1 MSNNNIKQN
10 DWVAINLL
18 NSDVTLDKLAA
29 EGINSLNTGIRTKE
43 EYLQSDKVKEFFK
56 DDSGNFNEALFDQF
70 YTKAL
75 QDYTQF
81 SELDSEKW
89 LKDTYEYD
97 AFDINREANSNVKKG
112 PTFEIKKVSNPFETT
127 SYFHE
132 GTEGPRAL
140 SIAELAQKNHYFD
153 TKSGTWSDKTPNDLG
168 ALGVLTSDTLVL
180 AQWDE
185 DGYHEDLDG
194 NRIKHSKGDYKLD
207 DNGRFYYETLNG
219 REYYGKQ
226 VLGVLDVLTTDGS
239 AWNKLDIFDTDDI
252 EVNPVKSV
260 ARTIAVIAPY
270 LIPGIGQYW
279 AGITASMYL
288 SESMPALIKTL
299 GGLLDSDY
307 RPSTSLNKFEGFM
320 QKFNSTPSEYNQSH
334 SFSFDNICQFAST
347 SAQQLFQQRWIANIP
362 KMLGMD
368 KRLEAGVSA
377 IQNSVLDKAVE
388 KGLITKADL
397 VITQD
402 ALKAGKIPAKVKT
415 IMESMPEYKAAYD
428 AYDKYQKVST
438 AIARAYLVTTAAA
451 QTYGDAIQNGFD
463 RQTASIISTAVYA
476 GFHTLFQFD
485 YFKHFLLTG
494 VDLNEERVAL
504 RELVYNY
511 LKDRGKTELAQAK
524 VKSGAVGQFNSFM
537 KTINELWTSVVY
549 GGKRNIGTSALSE
562 ATEEVMEELMT
573 DFSKGVLG
581 NGLNAIRKELGYE
594 TQGYFDYA
602 ASDPLQRYLVS
613 FVGGGI
619 GGGIFGIENWWRT
632 RGGNANWSSAMASRP
647 EMARAI
653 LQKVNAGQKDEIIK
667 IAQSF
672 KGKALGSNTLSYDD
686 IAEDGSYLPT
696 KDKSKTQNAYLIDSF
711 INHVNTLDSF
721 LEQEGIKYSKDD
733 LANVPIYRSLTALN
747 ISNQAGDNADLLD
760 IMSSDLTKLQLQL
773 NDISSELY
781 TLQKD
786 EKTDPKIITAAQAQF
801 DYYKDQIHKLVSG
814 GNEVYFGRL
823 IASYT
828 PSVFGLFYSPNVEHY
843 AKQVFGYD
851 YSKLNDTLKAY
862 VDEKYAKYVE
872 SKQPEIDSYNSYRIY
887 RKMSELIADD
897 LKARE
902 TEILDDKIANLAN
915 SLTLD
920 PTSGRLIYKDRGE
933 AFLSYNGLVGL
944 IHQIVGHSSLKDNLP
959 MIKSL
964 ANYIY
969 GVYNGSE
976 ILPESYNLFDVF
988 EFESE
993 VEEAYDLDA
1002 DGNPVYELDA
1012 EGNPTELK
1020 INSLLSEDP
1029 NEGATTKIVGL
1040 IETAVN
1046 MLSEEPEIK
1055 NDPRLIDDIA
1065 RWKEALQKAKDV
1077 YAIINETYRDI
1088 GNDNV
1093 ESLLKK
1099 LGLNSTKIVDEE
1111 LIKYNEGK
1119 QTYIIE
1125 APVKKQLDELEA
1137 QLAQLISLLNGATS
1151 TTRSVDNLTSVNE
1164 VINDFNKLHKSPVL
1178 ELPVISDRVR
1188 KVLANRISLIHTQIE
1203 GLKTI
1208 SDINVN
1214 NENIK
1219 EQKLSVSIKQDRL
1232 DTYKQLNDQSS
1243 AFTKVQLPELPTFET
1258 VNDISLDN
1266 LDADSIKD
1274 ADTKLEQALINNES
1288 TLINYYRS
1296 LSPEQKETFV
1306 AVLCDLFPEFSAE
1319 PAYLSLNK
1327 EQNIDEQHTMDAL
1340 NFWYLMS
1347 NLISDSSIFYKPY
1360 KEVIEEGLFEK
1371 APYYSQEFL
1380 VKQAIQ
1386 YLNGDKD
1393 EIKRII
1399 SVVQRKTD
1407 NPQSYSVLENVFRF
1421 CAGSGVGK
1429 SVAILPLIQLIQ
1441 NKITNAN
1448 YLFAAPTEANLNKLN
1463 ADKADKYTIANL
1475 FKLFEDE
1482 VKIIDKE
1489 ANEQINYTISDFKK
1503 YTTVEK
1509 SEVKFNSTNYGLSV
1523 SENLKSIL
1531 QNSFLTI
1538 IVDEGTYVSREQYL
1552 LLDELAKQLN
1562 FKIITTGDIL
1572 QSGYSNEKGIS
1583 DSFDRCLTFIGSSL
1597 YESKRVT
1604 TNIGKWNSTQLIK
1617 FPYNNKATTFELQY
1631 AENEGNVVGIKNNAG
1646 TLNQEMLNDF
1656 ANAHPESTI
1665 LLYDLKKN
1673 GLIAPKNVVLKTD
1686 IMSVQGQEFD
1696 YVLINGDLSFQ
1707 DGVLGIP
1714 SRKDVYTI
1722 LTRGK
1727 NATIIYGNLKN
1738 TKEATIANTKKEW
1751 NDVYSIGI
1759 NEASIKAYQDYRKES
1774 LTKITIP
1781 ESKVVN
1787 ETATSGD
1794 TTTSISEPEQIVE
1807 EIAPTKQLTIN
1818 EVPLIRSMLRV
1829 HTFYNRLG
1837 GSIDEE
1843 QVYHRGNSNEDIN
1856 IFLSEDA
1863 DIRSDAF
1870 KKAAI
1875 QLNAAKNNLYLK
1887 LAGEKVYNLSG
1898 IEDGGEFLIKVSIY
1912 DPELDNTWGKGN
1924 FDPQKDLSNAKVFRR
1939 LIYKKGDQEIT
1950 LAIFP
1955 NAETV
1960 QNGNNVSGNIK
1971 LLETIQKLDAKQDNP
1986 TYYRFD
1992 SNKLRFYTPD
2002 SPIFFDPLN
2011 AKFNNQRH
2019 WTQYQYNS
2027 GDTSYEYSFFEST
2040 KPVAVSDEWLKD
2052 KRGEFSI
2059 SELYTE
2065 IDNLYQTAS
2074 DIWDSHNSEDNPFK
2088 QRNGKVRKISH
2099 ITARTITIFAKLRL
2113 NYSNK
2118 PLSLDEAI
2126 NQYIADLKQTYNIL
2140 SELVRDMK
2148 ETSEWSPAIVEQFI
2162 RKARIR
2168 ISVQPIQLR
2177 YDYAPTNEWED
2188 KFKNDVRIIGTK
2200 ESHNNLHENIK
2211 AWVQNLIDLKIF
2223 GKEIPEWIDNIALT
2237 DLQDILNRV
2246 NLSNED
2252 NPENIFA
2259 GTDSVTE
2266 LRINQIWNIY
2276 KAIYSDL
2283 NDFKS
2288 LLKKS
2293 GIKSMYK
2300 LWPRI
2305 FANYHQD
2312 DFDKTYRAYNV
2323 PSNLNYTADNNY
2335 VYERG
2340 WSVMSYYDYKQGLD
2354 SIFSEI
2360 TENSESIAAE
2370 DIENTNTETVATT
2383 PVIQTEQITPE
2394 VSDTIQKQISDAVEP
2409 ETDLLTEEC
2418 MDLLEEYND
2427 YVHAFVHFVR
2437 QENNGIFVTRQN
2449 IDSGNPVTYKLQLGN
2464 QTKSF
2469 TFSSDVA
2476 AKLDAFM
2483 NNGKN
2488 VSIFEKMKNKYQLI
2502 SSVKELL
2509 DILTAGEE
2517 C

>member
-1 MSNNNIKQN
+1 MNNNIKQN

-18 NSDVTLDKLAA
+18 NSDVTIDKLAA

-56 DDSGNFNEALFDQF
+56 DDSGNFNEALFDKF

-81 SELDSEKW
+81 SALDSEKW

-97 AFDINREANSNVKKG
+97 AFDINREADSNVKKG
-112 PTFEIKKVSNPFETT
+112 PTFEIKKVANPFETT

-132 GTEGPRAL
+132 GIEGPRAL

-153 TKSGTWSDKTPNDLG
+153 SKSGTWSDKTPNDLG
-168 ALGVLTSDTLVL
+168 ALGVLTNDTLVL

-185 DGYHEDLDG
+185 DGYHEDIDG
-194 NRIKHSKGDYKLD
+194 NKIKHSKGDYKVD
-207 DNGRFYYETLNG
+207 DNGKFYYETLNG

-270 LIPGIGQYW
+270 LIPGIGEYW
-279 AGITASMYL
+279 AGTTAAMYL
-288 SESMPALIKTL
+288 SESMPALIKTFS
-299 GGLLDSDY
+299 GLLSKDY
-307 RPSTSLNKFEGFM
+307 RPSTALNKFEGFM
-320 QKFNSTPSEYNQSH
+320 QKFSTTPSEYNQSH

-388 KGLITKADL
+388 KGLLSRAEL
-397 VITQD
+397 AITQD
-402 ALKAGKIPAKVKT
+402 ALKSGKIPAKVKT

-428 AYDKYQKVST
+428 AYEKYQKVST

-463 RQTASIISTAVYA
+463 RQTASIISTAVYT
-476 GFHTLFQFD
+476 GFHTLFKFD

-494 VDLNEERVAL
+494 VDLNEEQVAL
-504 RELVYNY
+504 RQLVYNY

-524 VKSGAVGQFNSFM
+524 AKSGAIGQLNSFM

-613 FVGGGI
+613 FIGGGI
-619 GGGIFGIENWWRT
+619 GGGVFGLENWWRT
-632 RGGNANWSSAMASRP
+632 RGGNANWSAAMASRP

-653 LQKVNAGQKDEIIK
+653 LQKINSGQKDEIIK

-686 IAEDGSYLPT
+686 IAEDGSYLPA

-711 INHVNTLDSF
+711 INHINTLDSF

-781 TLQKD
+781 ALQKD
-786 EKTDPKIITAAQAQF
+786 EKTDPKIIAAAQAQF
-801 DYYKDQIHKLVSG
+801 NYYKDQIHKLVSG

-862 VDEKYAKYVE
+862 VDEKYAKYIE
-872 SKQPEIDSYNSYRIY
+872 SKQPEIDSYTSYKIY

-915 SLTLD
+915 SLELD

-933 AFLSYNGLVGL
+933 RFLSYNGLIGL
-944 IHQIVGHSSLKDNLP
+944 IQQIVGHSSLKDNLP

-969 GVYNGSE
+969 GVYNGTE
-976 ILPESYNLFDVF
+976 IIPENYNLFDVF

-993 VEEAYDLDA
+993 VDEAYDLDA
-1002 DGNPVYELDA
+1002 EGNPVYELDDD
-1012 EGNPTELK
+1012 GKPTDTK
-1020 INSLLSEDP
+1020 VNSLLPEDP
-1029 NEGATTKIVGL
+1029 NEGATAKIVGL
-1040 IETAVN
+1040 IETAIN
-1046 MLSEEPEIK
+1046 MLAEEPEIK
-1055 NDPRLIDDIA
+1055 NDPLLVNDVNK
-1065 RWKEALQKAKDV
+1065 WKEAIQRAKNV
-1077 YAIINETYRDI
+1077 YPVINETYRDI
-1088 GNDNV
+1088 GNDNI

-1119 QTYIIE
+1119 QTYILE
-1125 APVKKQLDELEA
+1125 APVKKQLDELET

-1151 TTRSVDNLTSVNE
+1151 TTRSVDNLTSINE
-1164 VINDFNKLHKSPVL
+1164 VINDFNKLHKNPVL

-1188 KVLANRISLIHTQIE
+1188 KVLANRISLVHSQIE

-1232 DTYKQLNDQSS
+1232 NTYKQLNDQSS
-1243 AFTKVQLPELPTFET
+1243 AFANVQLPELPTFEID
-1258 VNDISLDN
+1258 NDTSLDN

-1274 ADTKLEQALINNES
+1274 VDTKLEQALINNES
-1288 TLINYYRS
+1288 ALISYYHTLS
-1296 LSPEQKETFV
+1296 SDQKDSFISI
-1306 AVLCDLFPEFSAE
+1306 LCDLFPEFSAE

-1327 EQNIDEQHTMDAL
+1327 EQNTDEQHTMDAL

-1347 NLISDSSIFYKPY
+1347 NLISDPSVFYKPY

-1386 YLNGDKD
+1386 YLNGNKD

-1448 YLFAAPTEANLNKLN
+1448 YLFAAPTEANLDKLN
-1463 ADKADKYTIANL
+1463 ADKANKYTISNL

-1482 VKIIDKE
+1482 VKIIDRD

-1503 YTTVEK
+1503 YTTLEK
-1509 SEVKFNSTNYGLSV
+1509 SEVKFNSEKYGLSI
-1523 SENLKSIL
+1523 SDNLKNLL
-1531 QNSFLTI
+1531 QNNFLTI
-1538 IVDEGTYVSREQYL
+1538 IIDEGTYVSREQYL

-1617 FPYNNKATTFELQY
+1617 FPYNSNAATFELQY
-1631 AENEGNVVGIKNNAG
+1631 AEDENNIVGIKNNAG
-1646 TLNQEMLNDF
+1646 TLNQEMLNNF

-1686 IMSVQGQEFD
+1686 VMSVQGQEFD

-1738 TKEATIANTKKEW
+1738 TKEATIANTRKAW
-1751 NDVYSIGI
+1751 ADVYSIGI
-1759 NEASIKAYQDYRKES
+1759 NEASIKAYQDYRKDS
-1774 LTKITIP
+1774 LTKIKIP
-1781 ESKVVN
+1781 ETQNIEENTLTEV
-1787 ETATSGD
+1787 TP
-1794 TTTSISEPEQIVE
+1794 ISEPETITE
-1807 EIAPTKQLTIN
+1807 EIAPTPQLTVN
-1818 EVPLIRSMLRV
+1818 EVPLIRSILRV

-1837 GSIDEE
+1837 GTIDND
-1843 QVYHRGNSNEDIN
+1843 QIYHRGNNNEDIN
-1856 IFLSEDA
+1856 IFLSDDA
-1863 DIRSDAF
+1863 DIRSDSF
-1870 KKAAI
+1870 KKASI
-1875 QLNAAKNNLYLK
+1875 KLNAVKNNLYLK
-1887 LAGEKVYNLSG
+1887 LAGEKTYNLVG

-1912 DPELDNTWGKGN
+1912 NPELDNTWGKGN
-1924 FDPQKDLSNAKVFRR
+1924 FDPEKDLSNAKVFRR

-1960 QNGNNVSGNIK
+1960 QNGNNASGNIK
-1971 LLETIQKLDAKQDNP
+1971 LLETIQTLDAKQDKP

-1992 SNKLRFYTPD
+1992 ANKLRFYTPD

-2027 GDTSYEYSFFEST
+2027 GDPSYEYSFFEST

-2065 IDNLYQTAS
+2065 IDNLYKTAS
-2074 DIWDSHNSEDNPFK
+2074 DIWDSHSSEDNPFK
-2088 QRNGKVRKISH
+2088 QRNGKVRKVSH
-2099 ITARTITIFAKLRL
+2099 ITARTITIFTKLRL

-2126 NQYIADLKQTYNIL
+2126 NQYIVDLKQTYNIL
-2140 SELVRDMK
+2140 SDLVKDMK
-2148 ETSEWSPAIVEQFI
+2148 ETSEWSPAVIEQFI

-2177 YDYAPTNEWED
+2177 YDYAPTNEWEN
-2188 KFKNDVRIIGTK
+2188 KFKDDVRIIGTK
-2200 ESHNNLHENIK
+2200 ESHNNLQENIK
-2211 AWVQNLIDLKIF
+2211 AWVQNLIDLKNSSN
-2223 GKEIPEWIDNIALT
+2223 ELPEWINNIALT

-2246 NLSNED
+2246 NLSESSETD
-2252 NPENIFA
+2252 NIFG

-2266 LRINQIWNIY
+2266 SRINQIWNIY

-2283 NDFKS
+2283 NAFKS
-2288 LLKKS
+2288 LLKNA

-2312 DFDKTYRAYNV
+2312 NFDRTYRAYNV

-2340 WSVMSYYDYKQGLD
+2340 WSVMSYYDYEQGLD
-2354 SIFSEI
+2354 SIFSEV
-2360 TENSESIAAE
+2360 TENSEPIT
-2370 DIENTNTETVATT
+2370 ENNNST
-2383 PVIQTEQITPE
+2383 PVITTSTVQTGRITPE
-2394 VSDTIQKQISDAVEP
+2394 ISNTIQEQVSNVAEP

-2427 YVHAFVHFVR
+2427 YVHSFVHFVR